1 MPVLLPLG
9 VIAGILILPIAGV
22 RAIKN
27 QIDELQQMK
36 EYKSDKTGYMAVLTD
51 DMMNS
56 YTDR

>member
-9 VIAGILILPIAGV
+9 VLAGILVLPIAGV

-27 QIDELQQMK
+27 KIDEANQMK
-36 EYKSDKTGYMAVLTD
+36 EYRADKTTYMAILTD